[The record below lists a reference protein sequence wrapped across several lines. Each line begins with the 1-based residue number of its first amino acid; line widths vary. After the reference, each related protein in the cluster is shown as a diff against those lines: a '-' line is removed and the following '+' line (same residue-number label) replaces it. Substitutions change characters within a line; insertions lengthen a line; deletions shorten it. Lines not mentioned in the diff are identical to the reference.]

1 MYFCNK
7 NLGFFK
13 INYVNS
19 CSTPEDMAALNS
31 QGDIVGFIVIVV
43 EQRSQTK
50 AVD

>member
-19 CSTPEDMAALNS
+19 RSTPEDMAALNS
-31 QGDIVGFIVIVV
+31 QGDIVSFIVV
-43 EQRSQTK
+43 EQRNQTT